1 MSKIKFLSA
10 SLVTATLI
18 FSGCGSSDDSSSTTP
33 TTVTQTGSFVDAPV
47 QGLSYQTATQS
58 GFTDAN
64 GTFKYVTG
72 ETVEF
77 KLGNLSLGK
86 GTAGTLITPYTI
98 ADTNDTAIN
107 IALLLQNFDGNR
119 SDLNALDLSKLK
131 DYNFTASD
139 FNLSAAPATMKGKI
153 DTLFADNNF
162 AQYRDDMN
170 NTVLSETDV
179 KSAMDEYINKIT
191 TNDDITSIIDN
202 EYSLITYSKFV
213 GSKYEGI
220 VKFTSNNKIIF
231 VGTTDEANFEKVNNT
246 TLKMIWDQDDIEY
259 FHFLTATKD
268 YATICSTRD
277 LNAKCVDSTIFLTN
291 NNDMKNTLLD
301 KTSIFTNP
309 TSVTTLDELRGKVL
323 YELGS
328 TDQEDIPFN
337 FYAKRLESDN
347 TLTTFAWNI
356 DPTTDHELN
365 LDRAWTQT
373 EGSLSI
379 NTQGKIVNSED
390 EDHQEGYSVVKYSLK
405 DKTISLNELKN
416 DGHGFDNSD
425 TPDIN
430 GTVTFTKGNIYC
442 HYIYD
447 ECWLDQDGIDQFKTA
462 FYQFNPKW
470 YQQ

>member
-1 MSKIKFLSA
+1 MQNIKLLGM
-10 SLVTATLI
+10 SLVVAGLLLT
-18 FSGCGSSDDSSSTTP
+18 GCGSSDDTTSG
-33 TTVTQTGSFVDAPV
+33 TTQTGTFLDAPV
-47 QGLSYQTATQS
+47 QGLHYQTATQN
-58 GFTDAN
+58 GYTDEN
-64 GTFKYVTG
+64 GSFKYIIG
-72 ETVEF
+72 ETIEF
-77 KLGNLSLGK
+77 KLGTLTLGK
-86 GTAGTLITPYTI
+86 GTASTLVTPYTI
-98 ADTNDTAIN
+98 SNNNDTATN
-107 IALLLQNFDGNR
+107 IALLLQNFDANR
-119 SDLNALDLSKLK
+119 SNTNILDLSKLK
-131 DYNFTASD
+131 DYNFTTND
-139 FNLSAAPATMKGKI
+139 I
-153 DTLFADNNF
+153 TLNADPTTVQAKVEAMFADNNF
-162 AQYRDDMN
+162 AQYRDDSN
-170 NTVLSETDV
+170 NTVLSASEV

-191 TNDDITSIIDN
+191 TNDDITSILDN
-202 EYSLITYSKFV
+202 EYSWITYSKFV

-220 VKFTSNNKIIF
+220 VKFTSKNKVIF

-259 FHFLTATKD
+259 FHFLTVTKD

-277 LNAKCVDSTIFLTN
+277 QNAKCVAPTIFLTN

-337 FYAKRLESDN
+337 FDAKRLESDN

-405 DKTISLNELKN
+405 DKTISLNEFKN
-416 DGHGFDNSD
+416 DSYGFDNSD

-430 GTVTFTKGNIYC
+430 GTVTFTKGNVYC

-470 YQQ
+470 Y